1 MLDFLE
7 PQFCVDIAV
16 SLVTKTFN
24 FNDGSFEF
32 NNKTIKKKINVLLC
46 MNYLN
51 MYILSFYTRTHDA
64 QK

>member
-1 MLDFLE
+1 MSGFLE
-7 PQFCVDIAV
+7 PQFSVDFAV

-32 NNKTIKKKINVLLC
+32 NNKTIKKIYVLLC

-51 MYILSFYTRTHDA
+51 MHILSFYTRTHDA